1 MKITP
6 EQAGTTETIGCD
18 QEKNQPVNKLLEDK
32 QRLIKIGGIVI
43 GVILLIV
50 IIYHM
55 GSTPIET
62 TDTNQKTEVTT
73 EATADTEA
81 SAEDTQTSEATET
94 TEANGDTEATEAPAS
109 ENTEASQDADENT
122 EVVVET
128 PPTTPR

>member
-18 QEKNQPVNKLLEDK
+18 QKGSLPFHELLEDK
-32 QRLIKIGGIVI
+32 QRLIKIGGIAI
-43 GVILLIV
+43 GVILLIA

-55 GSTPIET
+55 GSTPTET

-73 EATADTEA
+73 EKTVD
-81 SAEDTQTSEATET
+81 TET
-94 TEANGDTEATEAPAS
+94 TNTPVDAQKAEESETKEGTSAS
-109 ENTEASQDADENT
+109 ENAEAKESIDEEDT
-122 EVVVET
+122 DVVVET